1 MFRTG
6 RVSWLH
12 RSSHGECGQ
21 IAAYCQIV
29 VSSNSNLGEAVV
41 LIWNDCNMPF
51 WSCLLLNDTL
61 GAAFRLIPWLHA
73 WCLDDRLFLQCRYRR
88 RNKSGPGQRGMLTHA
103 IRGLRM
109 SRLPS
114 KLRALHRHRPDDHQ
128 RGQRRDGDRR
138 LVPRGL

>member
-1 MFRTG
+1 MTWSHRHTIYVSNRQG
-6 RVSWLH
+6 IMAASKQPRRV
-12 RSSHGECGQ
+12 RQ

-88 RNKSGPGQRGMLTHA
+88 RNKSGPGQRGMLTHD

-114 KLRALHRHRPDDHQ
+114 KLR
-128 RGQRRDGDRR
+128 
-138 LVPRGL
+138 